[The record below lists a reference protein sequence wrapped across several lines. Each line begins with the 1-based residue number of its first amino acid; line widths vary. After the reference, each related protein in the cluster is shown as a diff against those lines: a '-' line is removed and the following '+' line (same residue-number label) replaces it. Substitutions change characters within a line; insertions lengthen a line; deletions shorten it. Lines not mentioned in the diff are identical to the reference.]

1 MDDGY
6 FLQVKNKIIAGV
18 FALTARTFILQIIAS
33 VSTFILAIL
42 LTPEIFGIY
51 YVVTAIISF
60 LSYFSDIG
68 LAAALIQKKEE
79 PTRDELVTTFTIQ
92 QILIGTI
99 VGLTLYNSTHIAV
112 FFKLNSGGLFLL
124 QSLII
129 SFFLSSLKTIPSVLL
144 ERKLDFQKLV
154 IPQILETGV
163 FYSVIILSAVKGF
176 GVYSFAWGALGRGVV
191 GLIAIYIISPWKIS
205 LGLSFG
211 VVKRLLVFGVPF
223 QMNSLLALVKDDL
236 MTIFLGKILPFAQ
249 VGYIGWAKR
258 WAEIP
263 LRLIMDNV
271 IRVTFPAYSR
281 LSDNKE
287 ILGKALEKSI
297 FFISLLVFPAYLILI
312 MMIIPMMHIIPR
324 LLQWEPAVFSFYL
337 FSLTSI
343 MAAFSSPVVNALN
356 ALGYIKSTLVL
367 MVIWTILTW
376 ILVPILVFTVGW
388 NGVPV
393 AAFIIGFT
401 SFMPFIIIRKYL
413 QFRLIKPLI
422 KPAFST
428 LIIGIPL
435 WLFSSFAIN
444 IISVVI
450 LLVCTGILYLLCIFI
465 LMKEEVL
472 PYIPKKYILR

>member
-1 MDDGY
+1 MDESY

-51 YVVTAIISF
+51 YIVTAIISF

-79 PTRDELVTTFTIQ
+79 PTREELVTTFTTQ
-92 QILIGTI
+92 QILIGTL
-99 VGLTLYNSTHIAV
+99 VGLTLYFSNHISN
-112 FFKLNSGGLFLL
+112 FFNLDSGGLFLL

-163 FYSVIILSAVKGF
+163 FYTVIILSAINGY

-191 GLIAIYIISPWKIS
+191 GLVAIYFISPWELG
-205 LGLSFG
+205 LGLSFP

-281 LSDNKE
+281 LSGNKE
-287 ILGKALEKSI
+287 ILGKALEKSL

-312 MMIIPMMHIIPR
+312 MMVLPMMHIIPR
-324 LLQWEPAVFSFYL
+324 LLQWEQAVFSFYL

-343 MAAFSSPVVNALN
+343 TAAFSSPIVNALN

-367 MVIWTILTW
+367 MVIWTLLTW
-376 ILVPILVFTVGW
+376 ILVPVLVFTIGW
-388 NGVPV
+388 NGVAV

-413 QFRLIKPLI
+413 TFKLLRPVV
-422 KPAFST
+422 KPALSAV
-428 LIIGIPL
+428 IMGIPV
-435 WLFSSFAIN
+435 WIFSGFATNMIN
-444 IISVVI
+444 IIVLIVSAGLI
-450 LLVCTGILYLLCIFI
+450 YLFCIYLF
-465 LMKEEVL
+465 MKEEITPYL
-472 PYIPKKYILR
+472 PKRFRFR